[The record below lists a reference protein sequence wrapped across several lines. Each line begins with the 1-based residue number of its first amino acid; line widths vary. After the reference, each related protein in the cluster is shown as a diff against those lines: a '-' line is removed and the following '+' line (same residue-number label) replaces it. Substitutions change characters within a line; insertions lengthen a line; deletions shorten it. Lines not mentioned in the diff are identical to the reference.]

1 MAYTLYWTDAA
12 RNAFSSLKNDG
23 SKKIPYKAVK
33 KALEL
38 LAENPRYPG
47 LQTHPFTSLQG
58 PGGEK
63 VFESYA
69 QNDTPGAYRLFWYYG
84 PDEIDTEG
92 NRTPVIT
99 VFAIMPHP
107 D

>member
-1 MAYTLYWTDAA
+1 MAYILYWTDSA
-12 RNAFSSLKNDG
+12 RNAFNSLKNDA

-33 KALEL
+33 KALEI

-47 LQTHPFTSLQG
+47 LQTHPFSSLQG
-58 PGGEK
+58 PGDEK

-84 PDEIDTEG
+84 ADEIDDEG
-92 NRTPVIT
+92 NRPPAIT
-99 VFAIMPHP
+99 VFTMTPHP